1 MQVCAQFFDE
11 CMAFL
16 QSSEEVPPKC
26 APIFLGPDIGLANV
40 FKFNDETGDCDL
52 SITELGNVCRDFFEE
67 CMSFLESSEEVPPR
81 CEPVFLGPD
90 VGLVNVFTF
99 NDATQDCQLSMQEL
113 AKVCTQF
120 FNECMAFLESS
131 EDLEPE
137 CEDVFLGPDI
147 GFVNVFEYSDE
158 DDTCNLS
165 MAELAA
171 VCAQFFNECLSFLES
186 DHKEPECEAV
196 FLGPDIGFANIF
208 TYSDQDETCG
218 G

>member
-1 MQVCAQFFDE
+1 
-11 CMAFL
+11 
-16 QSSEEVPPKC
+16 
-26 APIFLGPDIGLANV
+26 
-40 FKFNDETGDCDL
+40 
-52 SITELGNVCRDFFEE
+52 
-67 CMSFLESSEEVPPR
+67 
-81 CEPVFLGPD
+81 
-90 VGLVNVFTF
+90 
-99 NDATQDCQLSMQEL
+99 
-113 AKVCTQF
+113 
-120 FNECMAFLESS
+120 MAFLESS

-186 DHKEPECEAV
+186 DHKEVPLFVLDAFRQCLLVLLVLFYLCFRLSQPECEAV

>member
-99 NDATQDCQLSMQEL
+99 NDATQDCQVRKAPSWPRSWANCSLLPLQFPQEPMGQP
-113 AKVCTQF
+113 A
-120 FNECMAFLESS
+120 SS
-131 EDLEPE
+131 
-137 CEDVFLGPDI
+137 G
-147 GFVNVFEYSDE
+147 S
-158 DDTCNLS
+158 T
-165 MAELAA
+165 
-171 VCAQFFNECLSFLES
+171 
-186 DHKEPECEAV
+186 
-196 FLGPDIGFANIF
+196 
-208 TYSDQDETCG
+208 
-218 G
+218 